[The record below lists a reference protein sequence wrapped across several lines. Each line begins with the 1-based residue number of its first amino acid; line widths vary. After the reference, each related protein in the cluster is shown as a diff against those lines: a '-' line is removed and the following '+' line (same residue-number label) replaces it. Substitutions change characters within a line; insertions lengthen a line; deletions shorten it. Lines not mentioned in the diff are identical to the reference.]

1 MKKRKAKKT
10 TERPVRQQ
18 ISPMAYAVFSLVFL
32 IIAIGLLV
40 FYVFK
45 AKDLVNLGIEQN
57 VYYILLLA
65 MGAFPAVLFFGAMRS
80 YARYKGKQFSGNLE
94 LGGPVV
100 LFLLVVVLGFL
111 LIPRSGPFDFT
122 VILRDAEGKAALK
135 GTGTVRM
142 LLGGEVKEERID
154 DKGAVDFKNIPH
166 SYRNGEVNLELEAE
180 GWRFKE
186 GKAAVTCALEGSN
199 ARLTIERARVF
210 IAGSVVDGE
219 GNFIPGVNVT
229 VNGLSPILTDENGR
243 FSLETT
249 QGDHGERVRV
259 TFEKEGFVTGSLD
272 VEPGNAG
279 DLKVSLDRREAE
291 E

>member
-10 TERPVRQQ
+10 TNRPVKQ
-18 ISPMAYAVFSLVFL
+18 PMSQMTYAVFSMVFL

-65 MGAFPAVLFFGAMRS
+65 MGAFPALLFFGAMRS
-80 YARYKGKQFSGNLE
+80 YARYKGKQFSGKLM

-100 LFLLVVVLGFL
+100 LFLLVVGGYL

-142 LLGGEVKEERID
+142 LLGGEVREERID

-166 SYRNGEVNLELEAE
+166 SYRNGEVNLELEVE
-180 GWRFKE
+180 GWRFEK
-186 GKAAVTCALEGSN
+186 GKAAVTCALEGNN

-219 GNFIPGVNVT
+219 GAFIPGVKVT
-229 VNGLSPILTDENGR
+229 VNGLSPGLTDENGR

-259 TFEKEGFVTGSLD
+259 TFEKERFVTGSLD

-279 DLKVSLDRREAE
+279 DLKVSLERRETE